1 MTPSQLQSSDD
12 VPEPSFAGAKRALR
26 DQLLTARG
34 RRSVVETHEASSA
47 IAAHLL
53 ADPRVRRA
61 ASVAAYVGVG
71 AEPGTGALLD
81 GLRAVGTRVLLPV
94 VLPDLDLDWA
104 VYTGPRG
111 LMPARMGLLEP
122 TGPRLGVDAVATPD
136 VVLLPG
142 LAVSTSG
149 DRMGR
154 GGGCYDRVLARVPE
168 HTFTCV
174 LLFDDEVGV
183 DVPVE
188 AHDRRVVAAA
198 SPSGIVDFG

>member
-1 MTPSQLQSSDD
+1 MTPSHPLSADGA
-12 VPEPSFAGAKRALR
+12 PEPSFAVAKRALR
-26 DQLLTARG
+26 DQLLTARS
-34 RRSVVETHEASSA
+34 RRSLVETHEASAA

-81 GLRAVGTRVLLPV
+81 GLLAAGTRVLLPV
-94 VLPDLDLDWA
+94 VLPTLDLDWA
-104 VYTGPRG
+104 LYTGPQS
-111 LMPARMGLLEP
+111 LTPARMGLLEP
-122 TGPRLGVDAVATPD
+122 SGPRLGVDAVATPD

-142 LAVSTSG
+142 LAVSATG

-154 GGGCYDRVLARVPE
+154 GGGCYDRVLARVPTG
-168 HTFTCV
+168 TFTCV
-174 LLFDDEVGV
+174 LLFEDEVGV

-188 AHDRRVVAAA
+188 AHDRRVAAAA
-198 SPSGIVDFG
+198 SPSGIFELG